1 MPSIKRC
8 LFHDFPL
15 EVREMIYREAMQ
27 EWIDQPIIWRDGYP
41 FTYASSSEI
50 ERALIPEK
58 DIYREALAVRLRHST
73 LILAQPDESK
83 MTREEPLKRHP
94 IEELS
99 LLARH
104 CIRKVTVEV
113 PGYVIVY
120 IVCSS
125 CGIEPS
131 LTLNR
136 RSDYDHNKWT
146 TAKGSSAPTFPIQL
160 ISTSLLSVRLLSPII
175 L

>member
-1 MPSIKRC
+1 MNGGRFDITCGLQERKLCNAKLLRGTGCTSSLISTSEASTNLQEYINILTRNTDMPSIKSC

-27 EWIDQPIIWRDGYP
+27 EWIDQPIIWRDNYP
-41 FTYASSSEI
+41 FTYANSSEI

-58 DIYREALAVRLRHST
+58 DLYREALAVRLRHST
-73 LILAQPDESK
+73 LVLAQPDESK

-113 PGYVIVY
+113 PG
-120 IVCSS
+120 
-125 CGIEPS
+125 
-131 LTLNR
+131 
-136 RSDYDHNKWT
+136 
-146 TAKGSSAPTFPIQL
+146 
-160 ISTSLLSVRLLSPII
+160 
-175 L
+175 